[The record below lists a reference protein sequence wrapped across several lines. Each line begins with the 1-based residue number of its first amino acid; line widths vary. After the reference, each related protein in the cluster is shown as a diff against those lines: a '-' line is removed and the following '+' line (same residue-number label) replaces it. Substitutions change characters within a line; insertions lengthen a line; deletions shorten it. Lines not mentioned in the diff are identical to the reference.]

1 MSIISINFSKVFN
14 MQTNES
20 KEAVYQSTHIITHNS
35 LVTLSIYNYWPLV
48 KQQMMITAVMAMAS
62 KIPTTTAAI
71 SAVVSFSDDSTV
83 TTVAKKIIKTSACYI
98 KGVKDVPSN

>member
-1 MSIISINFSKVFN
+1 
-14 MQTNES
+14 
-20 KEAVYQSTHIITHNS
+20 
-35 LVTLSIYNYWPLV
+35 
-48 KQQMMITAVMAMAS
+48 MAMAS